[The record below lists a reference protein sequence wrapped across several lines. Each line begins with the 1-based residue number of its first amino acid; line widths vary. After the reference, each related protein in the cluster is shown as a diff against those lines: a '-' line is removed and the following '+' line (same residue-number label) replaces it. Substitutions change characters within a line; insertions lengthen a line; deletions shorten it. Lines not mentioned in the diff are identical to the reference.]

1 MNAATEFDLGP
12 LTWVKGEIDL
22 ALERAGEAFGLYK
35 TGADATQLK
44 FCRTHVHQVHGALA
58 IVGLDGITQVTESL
72 EALLS
77 GLEEGRLLA
86 DEATLAVVPEAL
98 AGIHLY
104 LDELMVGEPNQPLRL
119 LPVYLSLAKTRGLSG
134 ARASDLFFP
143 DISLRPPKRVSAAP
157 ALAPEQLRQILKA
170 ERIRYQKGLL
180 RWLTKPAE
188 AEEGRRTMLE
198 ALAGIEATQESPSA
212 RSFWWTAQAFVKP

>member
-22 ALERAGEAFGLYK
+22 ALERAGEAFSLYK

-58 IVGLDGITQVTESL
+58 IVGLDGVTQVTESL

-77 GLEEGRLLA
+77 GMEEGRLA
-86 DEATLAVVPEAL
+86 VDEATLAVIPEAL

-104 LDELMVGEPNQPLRL
+104 LDELMVG
-119 LPVYLSLAKTRGLSG
+119 A
-134 ARASDLFFP
+134 
-143 DISLRPPKRVSAAP
+143 
-157 ALAPEQLRQILKA
+157 
-170 ERIRYQKGLL
+170 
-180 RWLTKPAE
+180 
-188 AEEGRRTMLE
+188 
-198 ALAGIEATQESPSA
+198 
-212 RSFWWTAQAFVKP
+212 